1 MFAELFQS
9 PESLNLLGF
18 LVLVAAAVLLALG
31 LTGRVVVYNDG
42 ADLALNFGIVLIPLA
57 ALLYVEMGAPP
68 DEVGQAAARA
78 YYSQSWVT
86 LVFALSLAGSLAC
99 ALGTAWISIR
109 ENGLLLGAAV
119 AVLKI
124 AVAVLTL
131 ALIAFWFMGQGGK
144 QKRSLAANL
153 LFMGATA
160 WLLSL
165 LVNGDKVR
173 DRRGA

>member
-18 LVLVAAAVLLALG
+18 LVLMAAAVLLALG

-173 DRRGA
+173 DRCGA